1 MSSLALGRGKLEK
14 RLRPRKLLQVI
25 RVELAEEE
33 YDGLKVDDLKVMK
46 LTTAALLIVRQ
57 YQLTRMMYNFSVVQF
72 DNMDVA
78 VR

>member
-33 YDGLKVDDLKVMK
+33 YDGLKVDELKVMK
-46 LTTAALLIVRQ
+46 LTTAALEIVRQ
-57 YQLTRMMYNFSVVQF
+57 YQLTRLMYNFSVVQF
-72 DNMDVA
+72 DSMDVA

>member
-33 YDGLKVDDLKVMK
+33 YGGLKVDELKVMK
-46 LTTAALLIVRQ
+46 LTTAALEIVRQ
-57 YQLTRMMYNFSVVQF
+57 YQLTRLMYNFSVVQF

>member
-46 LTTAALLIVRQ
+46 LTTAALEIVRQ
-57 YQLTRMMYNFSVVQF
+57 YQLTRLMHNFSVVQF

>member
-46 LTTAALLIVRQ
+46 LTTAALEIVRQ
-57 YQLTRMMYNFSVVQF
+57 YQLTRLMYNFSVVQF